1 MDKVI
6 EIKELS
12 RHFATARPVQQ
23 ASFTVDAGEFVT
35 LLGPSGSGKSTLLA
49 MIAGLDKATSG
60 QVILKDQDL
69 ALLNEDELALF
80 RRDHVGFVFQSF
92 QLIPTLTALEN
103 ITLPLYPVKM
113 ANQEKGE
120 RAQALLEQVGLRGK
134 ENNLP
139 SRLSGGEQQ
148 RVAIARA
155 LVNQPDIIFCD
166 EPTGN
171 LDSATSNEIINLLLE
186 LNHRRQV
193 TIFMVTHDPNIA
205 KISHRSLFM
214 KDGKVS

>member
-12 RHFATARPVQQ
+12 RHFATAKPVKGVNF
-23 ASFTVDAGEFVT
+23 SVDTGEFIT

-49 MIAGLDKATSG
+49 MIAGLDKASSG
-60 QVILKDQDL
+60 QVILKGQDL
-69 ALLNEDELALF
+69 ARLSEDELALF

-103 ITLPLYPVKM
+103 IILPLYPVKM
-113 ANQEKGE
+113 TNQEK
-120 RAQALLEQVGLRGK
+120 RARAKTLLEQVGLHGK

-139 SRLSGGEQQ
+139 TRLSGGEQQ

-155 LVNQPDIIFCD
+155 LINQPDIIFCD

-171 LDSATSNEIINLLLE
+171 LDSATSNENY
-186 LNHRRQV
+186 Q
-193 TIFMVTHDPNIA
+193 PA
-205 KISHRSLFM
+205 S
-214 KDGKVS
+214 